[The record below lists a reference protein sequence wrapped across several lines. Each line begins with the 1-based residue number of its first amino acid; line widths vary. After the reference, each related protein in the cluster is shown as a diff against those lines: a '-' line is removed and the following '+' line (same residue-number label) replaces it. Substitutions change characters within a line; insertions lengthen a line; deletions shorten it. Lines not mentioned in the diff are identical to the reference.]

1 MAKKMFGAV
10 TVRNTARLDE
20 DCEEGGHSGKKMR
33 AAANERNAVHLE
45 KASAR
50 KEQEEQRGVELS
62 GDLPPSGKVGLG
74 VHFRPPPS
82 KVPLHPSE
90 FSLRS
95 CIKAPSAS
103 SDGTSRPRS
112 VSFDSELS
120 FRDFPLE
127 VSDYPC
133 LDGPALGIGWDPLG
147 PDRFVPLEEHEKSKP
162 DQRKTHM
169 DMRMMSFQRWNLLME
184 EGGYTRK
191 EIEVEMK
198 KIERS
203 RRSQAQKKKKKKKKH
218 SGDNGGSSGN
228 ENCREESDNNRVE
241 VKKNKK
247 KKKKQSVHDRDSNT
261 RNNCCENKHVKDNCE
276 SLEAVEAAAQDN
288 PRRGGQGGILSPEAA
303 KQRFLARASL
313 FTSCCGKD
321 AVVCDSKN
329 SDEDSDSVP
338 KAARDPPSRSRH
350 GSVFGTVATKQ
361 RSSLNSLVSGMKG
374 LGSTD
379 TDYDDEDESDWVVG
393 VAQHLPGH
401 GHLGNVF
408 AYSAK
413 QRPIIDRAAVLVAS
427 SKEVKITESQDGDT
441 DSESAAQDS
450 PCRSRHGSVFSSAR
464 GSPFSGVKR
473 VGSAAVNNKDDES
486 DWVVGVAQH
495 LPRRGHLGSAFVY

>member
-1 MAKKMFGAV
+1 MMAKKMFGAV

-62 GDLPPSGKVGLG
+62 GDWPPSGNVGLG

-147 PDRFVPLEEHEKSKP
+147 PDRFVPLEDHEKSKP

-241 VKKNKK
+241 VKKNK

-350 GSVFGTVATKQ
+350 GSVF
-361 RSSLNSLVSGMKG
+361 
-374 LGSTD
+374 
-379 TDYDDEDESDWVVG
+379 
-393 VAQHLPGH
+393 
-401 GHLGNVF
+401 
-408 AYSAK
+408 
-413 QRPIIDRAAVLVAS
+413 
-427 SKEVKITESQDGDT
+427 
-441 DSESAAQDS
+441 
-450 PCRSRHGSVFSSAR
+450 SSAR